1 MSRLLLALCVGS
13 FLLTMRPTL
22 MSAQEGS
29 YDDNALR
36 VESRRGDLQIV
47 RGAQGTVVARA
58 GVFHGPRIA
67 ILLSQ
72 SDSAL
77 AEAKVFER
85 DYGPGQYLA
94 ALGIAT
100 LGAAIGASRI
110 PNINQ
115 VIPTGLT
122 IASVSLITYGG
133 TRLESAYRAL
143 SKAIWWYNRDLK
155 R

>member
-1 MSRLLLALCVGS
+1 MSRLTVVLFVALLLITGAS
-13 FLLTMRPTL
+13 AMA
-22 MSAQEGS
+22 AQES
-29 YDDNALR
+29 EYDQNALR
-36 VESRRGDLQIV
+36 VESHQGNLRILRGV
-47 RGAQGTVVARA
+47 EGTIAARA
-58 GVFHGPRIA
+58 GIFHPPKVA
-67 ILLSQ
+67 NLVSQ

-85 DYGPGQYLA
+85 DYEPGQWIT

-110 PNINQ
+110 PDINPTIQ
-115 VIPTGLT
+115 VGLYVT
-122 IASVSLITYGG
+122 SFAALAYGG
-133 TRLESAYRAL
+133 NKLHSAYEAL